1 MQRIADFSTWRV
13 DCFNDSKDYQV
24 LRKTGVPM
32 RLSLLALASILAAG
46 STHLLADNIP
56 YANVGQLAPA
66 QTLTATATGTITGYF
81 AGSSAGD
88 NDSIELWDT
97 TQNTFSGFLLPNHGS
112 NVGDSVT
119 FLSVVAG
126 DNLVFILD
134 NTSANQFEDSVNNNG
149 TSSTYSADGYNHAY
163 STAYTGSIAG
173 LPEGLTGTFVGMEDL
188 AVTGL
193 NPLTGSDLDYN
204 DETFV
209 FTDVSS
215 AAPTPEPSSI
225 ALLGTG
231 LLGAASMLR
240 RRFAR

>member
-1 MQRIADFSTWRV
+1 
-13 DCFNDSKDYQV
+13 
-24 LRKTGVPM
+24 M
-32 RLSLLALASILAAG
+32 RLSLLALATILAAG

-88 NDSIELWDT
+88 NDTIEIWDT
-97 TQNTFSGFLLPNHGS
+97 TQNTFSGFLLANHSS
-112 NVGDSVT
+112 NVGDSAA

-134 NTSANQFEDSVNNNG
+134 NTSAGQFEDSVDNNG
-149 TSSTYSADGYNHAY
+149 TPTTHSTDGYNHAY
-163 STAYTGSIAG
+163 SAAYTGSISG
-173 LPEGLTGTFVGMEDL
+173 LPDGLTGTFVGMEDL

-193 NPLTGSDLDYN
+193 NPLSGSDLDYN

-209 FTDVSS
+209 FTDVSI

-231 LLGAASMLR
+231 LLGAAGMLR
-240 RRFAR
+240 RKFAR

>member
-1 MQRIADFSTWRV
+1 
-13 DCFNDSKDYQV
+13 
-24 LRKTGVPM
+24 M
-32 RLSLLALASILAAG
+32 RFALLTLASILAAG
-46 STHLLADNIP
+46 STPLLADNIP

-66 QTLTATATGTITGYF
+66 QTFTATATGTVTGYF

-88 NDSIELWDT
+88 NDTIEIWDT
-97 TQNTFSGFLLPNHGS
+97 TQNTFSGFLLPNHSS

-119 FLSVVAG
+119 FLSVNAG

-134 NTSANQFEDSVNNNG
+134 NTSANQFEDSVDNG
-149 TSSTYSADGYNHAY
+149 GTPSTYSTDGYNHAY
-163 STAYTGSIAG
+163 GASYTGSIAG
-173 LPEGLTGTFVGMEDL
+173 LPAGLTGTFIGMEDL

-193 NPLTGSDLDYN
+193 NPLSGSDLDYN

-209 FTDVSS
+209 FTNVSI

-231 LLGAASMLR
+231 LIGAAGMLR
-240 RRFAR
+240 RKFVR